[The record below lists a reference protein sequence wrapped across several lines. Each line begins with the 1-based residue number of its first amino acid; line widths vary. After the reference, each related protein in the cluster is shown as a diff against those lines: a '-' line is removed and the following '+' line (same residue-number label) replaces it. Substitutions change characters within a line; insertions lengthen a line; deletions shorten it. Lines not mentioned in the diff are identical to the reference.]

1 MKITDAIQVLAL
13 ILLCGLATH
22 ARAQEPPP
30 PDVTVQSET
39 ITATET
45 REALRSVT
53 TRSSVIESGADV
65 TARAGESIRLEA
77 GFEVEKRATFRA
89 EVAETGPGM
98 VLEDRRAVRRR
109 TADRLVPFAC
119 LIG

>member
-65 TARAGESIRLEA
+65 TARAGEPVDQRLH
-77 GFEVEKRATFRA
+77 
-89 EVAETGPGM
+89 
-98 VLEDRRAVRRR
+98 L
-109 TADRLVPFAC
+109 
-119 LIG
+119 

>member
-13 ILLCGLATH
+13 ILLCGLSTH

-53 TRSSVIESGADV
+53 TRSVVVENGSDMTIQ
-65 TARAGESIRLEA
+65 AGESIRC
-77 GFEVEKRATFRA
+77 
-89 EVAETGPGM
+89 
-98 VLEDRRAVRRR
+98 
-109 TADRLVPFAC
+109 RL
-119 LIG
+119 